1 MSPLNSSSDAEQADS
16 LFKSSSET
24 TKHYKDLVSKLLENE
39 ESDSSSL
46 SEPEDFTP
54 YYQFWNLPIA
64 KPEED
69 K

>member
-1 MSPLNSSSDAEQADS
+1 MSPIGSSSEEADS

-39 ESDSSSL
+39 ESDSSL

-54 YYQFWNLPIA
+54 YYQFWQLPIEQP
-64 KPEED
+64 KDE

>member
-1 MSPLNSSSDAEQADS
+1 MSPIGSSSEEADS

-24 TKHYKDLVSKLLENE
+24 TKHYKDLVSKLIEDE

-46 SEPEDFTP
+46 SEPEDFKP
-54 YYQFWNLPIA
+54 YFQFWQLPIA
-64 KPEED
+64 EPKDE